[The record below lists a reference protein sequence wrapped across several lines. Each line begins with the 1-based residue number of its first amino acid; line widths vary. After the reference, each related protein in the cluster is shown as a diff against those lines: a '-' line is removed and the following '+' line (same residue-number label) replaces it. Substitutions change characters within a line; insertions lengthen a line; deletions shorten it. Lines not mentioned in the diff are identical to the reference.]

1 MAQKRLSTLLLIEI
15 LKQFKLFR
23 LMKKYLISFVA
34 ATALILAFTGCSK
47 SNDLYNQGIIDEK
60 NKEDQAKQ
68 DQQNELAINEAYATA
83 FEKAF
88 GPVGSNVDWG
98 FSRKSSGARAF
109 TRDGGV
115 AFSTDIVFPGDCD
128 ASNFLADVPA
138 GVSKLNKYGSGA
150 GSWYIDEA
158 YEMVQTYGGA
168 SKLYVKGD
176 IDLSEEDTNY
186 DYPRLNLSTTSE
198 LYLLEGSTLKIGEV
212 SAERLVCAAIYIA
225 EGATLTT
232 DYPILLN
239 SGMDVYNHGTI
250 NVKDDLQVNTNSI
263 LYNSGTVKATGTVS
277 AESIGSDGS
286 HSTIVNNGTIECA
299 EVVVNGGAVLNIFEW
314 TVSGTT
320 KINSNN
326 SGWINNGQWTTQD
339 YAYIGGSENVINN
352 CYLWVKNDFEMNIS
366 SVKGS
371 FKINSEGGVLAK
383 NFYGGRDS
391 STDAISGPFKIEMA
405 ENAVFVV
412 ENDAQ
417 FESGRGEIDNDK
429 YAYGIFGPTEGGY
442 AVFQAKNIVRDDYLE
457 SIKSWGAVTYRGHL
471 YVSAETHFAQ
481 GNDGMESHKFIFE
494 QDGFTIADN
503 IFAAGF
509 KSGKPNITIP
519 ETPCSPGFKGGDPL
533 YRVIAEDL
541 SASEAGDFDFNDVV
555 FDVVKAEGG
564 KTTLKLICAGGVLP
578 LRVRGA
584 NQVEGVEVHSVF
596 GEMAPNANGQYKMYN
611 TGAGP
616 TVPEEE
622 FTIEGEYTTPEQIAN
637 IIIEVQKND
646 KWMELTATRGKAAC
660 KILVDDTFKPVA
672 ERRNIADENGNF
684 TNYVQGK
691 FDNDFWWK

>member
-1 MAQKRLSTLLLIEI
+1 
-15 LKQFKLFR
+15 
-23 LMKKYLISFVA
+23 MKKYLISFVA

-115 AFSTDIVFPGDCD
+115 TFSTDIVFPGDYTGSFAPD
-128 ASNFLADVPA
+128 LTGIPSYNEYLSSKGTQWWTPEEINDG
-138 GVSKLNKYGSGA
+138 GVVYINAVQPIKISGGTEEEHA
-150 GSWYIDEA
+150 
-158 YEMVQTYGGA
+158 
-168 SKLYVKGD
+168 KLYIKAGTYDFTDVSF
-176 IDLSEEDTNY
+176 DLNINTD
-186 DYPRLNLSTTSE
+186 
-198 LYLLEGSTLKIGEV
+198 LYLLEGATVTFDNAVASTAIFD
-212 SAERLVCAAIYIA
+212 IYIA
-225 EGATLTT
+225 DGAELIANGE
-232 DYPILLN
+232 DGLVAN
-239 SGMDVYNHGTI
+239 SVHIYNHGTI
-250 NVKDDLQVNTNSI
+250 TCSKFKVNSTGL
-263 LYNSGTVKATGTVS
+263 LYNSGTLDVTGTVS
-277 AESIGSDGS
+277 AESNSS
-286 HSTIVNNGTIECA
+286 RIVNNGTIECA
-299 EVVVNGGAVLNIFEW
+299 DVIVNAGAVLNIFEW
-314 TVSGTT
+314 KVSGTT

-326 SGWINNGQWTTQD
+326 SGWINNGQWKTKD
-339 YAYIGGSENVINN
+339 YAYVGGSENVINN
-352 CYLWVKNDFEMNIS
+352 CYLWVTNDFEMNIS

-371 FKINSEGGVLAK
+371 FKINSEGGVLAS

-391 STDAISGPFKIEMA
+391 STGAVSGPFKIEMA

-417 FESGRGEIDNDK
+417 FESGRSEIDNDK

-442 AVFQAKNIVRDDYLE
+442 AVFQAKNIVRVA
-457 SIKSWGAVTYRGHL
+457 SIANTWGAVTYRGHL

-481 GNDGMESHKFIFE
+481 GNDGMESHKFIIE
-494 QDGFTIADN
+494 QDGFSIADN

-509 KSGKPNITIP
+509 KSGKPSITIP
-519 ETPCSPGFKGGDPL
+519 QTTCSPGFQGGDPL

-564 KTTLKLICAGGVLP
+564 VTTLKLICAGGVLP

-584 NQVEGVEVHSVF
+584 EGTGDAGREVHEVF
-596 GEMAPNANGQYKMYN
+596 GDTTPELENHPMYN
-611 TGAGP
+611 TGKGP
-616 TVPEEE
+616 NVDPVIFEVA
-622 FTIEGEYTTPEQIAN
+622 GEYTTPEQIRN
-637 IIIEVQKND
+637 IIIEVWKND

-672 ERRNIADENGNF
+672 ERRNIADENQNF

-691 FDNDFWWK
+691 FVNDFWWK

>member
-1 MAQKRLSTLLLIEI
+1 
-15 LKQFKLFR
+15 
-23 LMKKYLISFVA
+23 MKKYLISFVA

-176 IDLSEEDTNY
+176 IDLSEGDTNY

-263 LYNSGTVKATGTVS
+263 LYNSGIVKATGTVS

-286 HSTIVNNGTIECA
+286 QSTIVNNGTIECA

-339 YAYIGGSENVINN
+339 YAYVGGSENVINN
-352 CYLWVKNDFEMNIS
+352 CYLWVTNDFEMNIS

-371 FKINSEGGVLAK
+371 FKINSEGGVLAQ

-442 AVFQAKNIVRDDYLE
+442 AVFQAKNIVRDAHLE

-684 TNYVQGK
+684 TDYVQGK
-691 FDNDFWWK
+691 FVDDFWWK

>member
-1 MAQKRLSTLLLIEI
+1 MKNFLITG
-15 LKQFKLFR
+15 
-23 LMKKYLISFVA
+23 
-34 ATALILAFTGCSK
+34 ATALALLIAFAGCSK
-47 SNDLYNQGIIDEK
+47 SNDLYDQSVVDEK
-60 NKEDQAKQ
+60 NKQ
-68 DQQNELAINEAYATA
+68 DQEKQNQQKVLTANEAYAVA

-88 GPVGSNVDWG
+88 GTVGPNVDWG
-98 FSRKSSGARAF
+98 FGRKSSSTRAF
-109 TRDGGV
+109 TRAGGV
-115 AFSTDIVFPGDCD
+115 TFPTDIDFPSDCD
-128 ASNFLADVPA
+128 ASNFLKAVPEGTKKLPAD
-138 GVSKLNKYGSGA
+138 GGGA
-150 GSWYIDEA
+150 SSWYIDA
-158 YEMVQTYGGA
+158 STTKVRTWAGA
-168 SKLYVKGD
+168 SKVYVTGTV
-176 IDLSEEDTNY
+176 DLSAGDT
-186 DYPRLNLSTTSE
+186 DAADPKFQVSTTSE
-198 LYLLEGSTLKIGEV
+198 IYLLEGATLKIGKA
-212 SAERLVCAAIYIA
+212 SAENFIGAAIYIA
-225 EGATLTT
+225 EGATLET
-232 DYPILLN
+232 DYPLLLN
-239 SGMDVYNHGTI
+239 SGIDVYNHGTI
-250 NVKDDLQVNTNSI
+250 NVKDLQVNTNSV

-277 AESIGSDGS
+277 AESNSS
-286 HSTIVNNGTIECA
+286 RIVNNGTIECA
-299 EVVVNGGAVLNIFEW
+299 DVVVNAGAVLNIFEW

-352 CYLWVKNDFEMNIS
+352 CYLWVTNDFEMNIS

-371 FKINSEGGVLAK
+371 FKINSEGGVLAQ

-391 STDAISGPFKIEMA
+391 STGAVSGPFKIEMA

-442 AVFQAKNIVRDDYLE
+442 AVFQAKNIVRDAHLE

-481 GNDGMESHKFIFE
+481 GNDGMASHLFIFE

-503 IFAAGF
+503 IYAAGF
-509 KSGKPNITIP
+509 KSGKPNINIP
-519 ETPCSPGFKGGDPL
+519 ETPCSPGFQGGDPL

-541 SASEAGDFDFNDVV
+541 SATEGGDFDFNDVV
-555 FDVVKAEGG
+555 FDIVKAESGV
-564 KTTLKLICAGGVLP
+564 TTLKLICAGGVLP

-584 NQVEGVEVHSVF
+584 NQAEGTEIHSLF
-596 GEMAPNANGQYKMYN
+596 GETTPNAKGEYKMYN

-616 TVPEEE
+616 DKDPVE
-622 FTIEGEYTTPEQIAN
+622 FTIEGTYTTPEQIAN
-637 IIIEVQKND
+637 IIIEVKKD
-646 KWMELTATRGKAAC
+646 GIWMELKATRGKAAC

-672 ERRNIADENGNF
+672 ERRNIADENQNF

-691 FDNDFWWK
+691 FVNDFWWK